1 MLSCYHYFSPIII
14 GVFPH
19 KRGILQFNHIAE
31 ISGLRGALQM
41 FPNANAIKGPCYI
54 PKVGKKRHFFP
65 FKIIIIFLI
74 S

>member
-1 MLSCYHYFSPIII
+1 M

-31 ISGLRGALQM
+31 TSGLRGALQM
-41 FPNANAIKGPCYI
+41 FPNANAIKGPYYI
-54 PKVGKKRHFFP
+54 PKVDKKRHFFP